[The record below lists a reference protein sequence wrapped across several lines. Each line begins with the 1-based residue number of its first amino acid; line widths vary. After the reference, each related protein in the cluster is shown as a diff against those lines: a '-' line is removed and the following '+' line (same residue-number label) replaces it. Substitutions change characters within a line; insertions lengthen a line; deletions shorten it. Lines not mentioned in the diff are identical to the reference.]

1 MKTVQREMSPGQFA
15 MMLSLPV
22 ITFLVLVMIYPLV
35 YAVWLSF
42 REVNFFGGY
51 STEYVG
57 MDNYK
62 KVIFARDFWW
72 STIVTIR
79 FVFLSVVFSVSIGLG
94 LALLMNA
101 TKKRARPVRHDD
113 HPAMVGLALW
123 RRCMWS
129 YLARGQ
135 TGIGTSLINALTGTS
150 TVETATEY
158 SMISGRHIV
167 DLLALGNA
175 WNIAPLIAFFL
186 LANLQTIPSRLYDL
200 AALDKLN
207 LWERFIH
214 VTLPP
219 LHYSLFVFTSIAM
232 ILSMKLL
239 DFIYVMSAGG
249 PGDASATL
257 TYRLYDLAFRQ
268 SSYGYSAAM
277 SFFLLLFT
285 ITSAL
290 ALHFFWGRKIGEVK

>member
-1 MKTVQREMSPGQFA
+1 MKKIQREMSPGQFA

-22 ITFLVLVMIYPLV
+22 IAFLVLVMIYPLV

-57 MDNYK
+57 LENYK

-101 TKKRARPVRHDD
+101 TKRRRALLGTMIILPWSVSLYG
-113 HPAMVGLALW
+113 AGV
-123 RRCMWS
+123 MWS
-129 YLARGQ
+129 YLSRGQ
-135 TGIGTSLINALTGTS
+135 TGIGTSLINALTGTN

-200 AALDKLN
+200 AALDKLTV
-207 LWERFIH
+207 WERFIH

-285 ITSAL
+285 IASAL